1 MRFSTLGLFVTIF
14 VCLSGCGGEKRPDG
28 MPQLYP
34 AVCVKVVQDG
44 MPLEDATVSLRPN
57 DKGFTWGIGGRTDAQ
72 GVAQLWTHGK
82 YKGAPAGT
90 FKVLVS
96 KKVNEGEKEYI
107 AALAQ
112 NDDKAAA
119 AVKVQSFS
127 CVEDKFGTESQTT
140 LKLEITSSSKIL
152 EVDVSPAVKIE
163 KPYMK

>member
-1 MRFSTLGLFVTIF
+1 MRFSTLGLFVLIV
-14 VCLSGCGGEKRPDG
+14 VCLPGCSGEKTPDG
-28 MPQLYP
+28 MPKLYP
-34 AVCVKVVQDG
+34 NACVKVIQDG
-44 MPLEDATVSLRPN
+44 QPLVDALVSLRPV

-90 FKVLVS
+90 FKVIVS
-96 KKVNEGEKEYI
+96 KKFNEGEKEYT

-112 NDDKAAA
+112 NDEKAAA
-119 AVKVQSFS
+119 AIKVQSFS
-127 CVEDKFGTESQTT
+127 FVEDKFGVESQTP
-140 LKLEITSSSKIL
+140 LKIEIDSSSKTI